1 MPVRM
6 TACGAAGLF
15 IVKLQF
21 QKRSVLNWLV
31 EQSREAEGTIPR
43 SLLRN
48 ISKACFGV
56 HTRD

>member
-6 TACGAAGLF
+6 TACGADGLF

-31 EQSREAEGTIPR
+31 EQSREAEGTIPL